1 MKRSILALVAVFALA
16 ALSDN
21 AQAQVRTGIGVGGK
35 MLFPTGDLNDR
46 VKTGWGL
53 AATGELR
60 LLDFVSGVGEISYN
74 KFPGEDGTDAAGNEY
89 EDVDALGF
97 TVGGRLYLA
106 MMFVGADVGYFT
118 DIDSAG
124 FLPNI
129 GLRIALF
136 EVMARYNWSGDNW
149 FELRG
154 TVNF

>member
-1 MKRSILALVAVFALA
+1 MKRSMVALIAVFALCA
-16 ALSDN
+16 IPGMAE
-21 AQAQVRTGIGVGGK
+21 AQVRTGIGVGGK
-35 MLFPTGDLNDR
+35 MLFPTGELNDR

-60 LLDFVSGVGEISYN
+60 LLDIVSGVGEISYN
-74 KFPGEDGTDAAGNEY
+74 KFPGEDGTDGAGNEY
-89 EDVDALGF
+89 EDIDALGF

-124 FLPNI
+124 LLPNI
-129 GLRIALF
+129 GLRIALL

>member
-1 MKRSILALVAVFALA
+1 MKRPLLALVAVL
-16 ALSDN
+16 ALS
-21 AQAQVRTGIGVGGK
+21 AIPPMAHAQVRTGIGVGGK
-35 MLFPTGDLNDR
+35 LLFPTGDLNDR

-60 LLDFVSGVGEISYN
+60 LLDIVSGVGEVSYN
-74 KFPGEDGTDAAGNEY
+74 KFPGEDGTDGQGNEY

-106 MMFVGADVGYFT
+106 MMFLGADVGYFT

-129 GLRIALF
+129 GLRIALL
-136 EVMARYNWSGDNW
+136 EIMARYNWSGDNW